1 MAAKEGYNLDQKPDE
16 SLEKYYRRLA
26 KTADQR
32 LVRLEKASQ
41 EKYFHVAT
49 QWAYAK
55 AMRDIKKWQPKSEW
69 VKVEGAEN
77 VFGLGD
83 ILKNAAVRE
92 VPANKKLRF
101 NTKPPEGEDLIAKI
115 NDIKSFLS
123 SPTSTKAGIINVY
136 KKRADTVNKKYGTNF
151 TWKQLAKY
159 YESGQA
165 KLWDDKFG
173 SKTALR
179 TIGKIQ
185 KDKKNIIK
193 AIKEADRK
201 DVRINQKDKDV
212 LSRTVKMA
220 LKDNNLNIEDL
231 L

>member
-1 MAAKEGYNLDQKPDE
+1 MESYNLDQKPDE
-16 SLEKYYRRLA
+16 TMVQYYRRLA

-32 LVRLEKASQ
+32 MVRLEKASQ
-41 EKYFHVAT
+41 EPYFKVAT

-55 AMRDIKKWQPKSEW
+55 ATR
-69 VKVEGAEN
+69 
-77 VFGLGD
+77 D
-83 ILKNAAVRE
+83 ILKWI
-92 VPANKKLRF
+92 PPGDNKSTKLRF

-123 SPTSTKAGIINVY
+123 SPTSSKQGIINVY

-159 YESGQA
+159 YDSGQA
-165 KLWDDKFG
+165 ELWDAKFG
-173 SKTALR
+173 SKTALM
-179 TIGKIQ
+179 TIASLQ
-185 KDKKNIIK
+185 KNKKKLVK

-201 DVRINQKDKDV
+201 DIRINAKDSSMINK
-212 LSRTVKMA
+212 TVEMA
-220 LKDNNLNIEDL
+220 LKDNKLNIEDL